1 MNEHSEAGLS
11 PADLDPATSILDV
24 RHSGHRQIR
33 GALQYNPKALL
44 DAEPLALP
52 LPHDAPVAVYG
63 NDDETVARVVQK
75 LRASGYSGA
84 APLAGGIAAWESAG
98 LPFEEIT
105 EEQPVPGEPGSGMQ
119 RL

>member
-1 MNEHSEAGLS
+1 MNERSEAGLL
-11 PADLDPATSILDV
+11 PGDLDPTTSILDV

-33 GALQYNPKALL
+33 GALQYDPKALL
-44 DAEPLALP
+44 DADPLALP
-52 LPHDAPVAVYG
+52 LPHDKTVAVYG
-63 NDDETVARVVQK
+63 DNDETVARVVQK
-75 LRASGYSGA
+75 LRAAGYSGA

-98 LPFEEIT
+98 LPLEEIT

>member
-1 MNEHSEAGLS
+1 MNEHSEAGIS
-11 PADLDPATSILDV
+11 PGDLGASASILDV

-44 DAEPLALP
+44 DADPLALP

-63 NDDETVARVVQK
+63 DDDETVARVVQK
-75 LRASGYSGA
+75 LRDAGYSGA
-84 APLAGGIAAWESAG
+84 APLAGGIAAWERAG
-98 LPFEEIT
+98 LPLEAST
-105 EEQPVPGEPGSGMQ
+105 EEQPVPGEPGSGMH